1 MKSNLARFFWPPVTD
16 RDHLNAARKRCL
28 LVMCFIAAAVGLAS
42 GLRNFE
48 ASYAAYPIQTMVA
61 ILAPLVLLACPVVLA
76 FTNNLRAVAFFF
88 LGFIFVAL
96 VAVPLTSGGMYS
108 RAPLFMLPWAMMA
121 TLFLGWKEG
130 IGAAILVFAAY
141 LVLHLNNQSIPPS
154 VYDTTPETLS
164 SWLFVGL
171 TMVLLVLTGS
181 AAIFQREMERA
192 AAKLSEARAEAE
204 TANRAKSEFLSNM
217 SHEIRTPMNGIL
229 GMTEMLE
236 NTPLNEQQRVY
247 ADTISYSGQSLLA
260 IINDI
265 LDLSKIEAGDEKLV
279 SKPFELRALAEQL
292 RMHFEPRAKTRNI
305 DFKLA
310 FDESLPKMVR
320 GDEGALRRILFNL
333 LKNALKFTNEGSIR
347 VNFSGAVKDS
357 DLTLT
362 IDVEDTGIGIPTD
375 YIANI
380 FDKFAQA
387 ESSTTRRYD
396 GTGAGLAISQLL
408 ARAMGGDIDVRS
420 VEGKGSKFTVGVKL
434 AVISDSAPPAFEPQE
449 THVSLDPA
457 QPQALPGQCA
467 QDAPDAGSPTGI
479 RILVA
484 EDNEVNR
491 LVLKHLLGERCH
503 DVTFANDGCEAFE
516 AYKNKNF
523 DVVLMDISMP
533 NMDGYEAT
541 KAIRAY
547 ENQYHMN
554 HIPIIC
560 VTAHTLEEHREKSL
574 ASGMNDY
581 LPKPVGKEK
590 LWAKLNA
597 WTGAPAISELASPG

>member
-1 MKSNLARFFWPPVTD
+1 MKAALARFFWPPVTD
-16 RDHLNAARKRCL
+16 GDYLDAARKRCL
-28 LVMCFIAAAVGLAS
+28 LVMCFVAAAVGLAS
-42 GLRNFE
+42 GLHNFE
-48 ASYAAYPIQTMVA
+48 TSFAAYPIQTLVA
-61 ILAPLVLLACPVVLA
+61 VLGPLVLLACPLMLA

-88 LGFIFVAL
+88 LGFTFVAM
-96 VAVPLTSGGMYS
+96 VAVPLIAGGMYS
-108 RAPLFMLPWAMMA
+108 RATLFMLPWAMMA

-141 LVLHLNNQSIPPS
+141 LVLHINNQSISPS
-154 VYDTTPETLS
+154 VYEISSETLS
-164 SWLFVGL
+164 LWLFTGL
-171 TMVLLVLTGS
+171 TMTLLVLTGS

-192 AAKLSEARAEAE
+192 AVKLSEARAEAE
-204 TANRAKSEFLSNM
+204 AANLAKSRFLANI

-229 GMTEMLE
+229 GMAEMLD
-236 NTPLNEQQRVY
+236 NTPLTEQQKTF
-247 ADTISYSGQSLLA
+247 ADTIAFSGQSLLA

-279 SKPFELRALAEQL
+279 SKPFALCRLVEQVHA
-292 RMHFEPRAKTRNI
+292 HFEPLARDKNI
-305 DFKLA
+305 DFKLVA
-310 FDESLPKMVR
+310 DEALPTAVLGDES
-320 GDEGALRRILFNL
+320 ALRQILLNL
-333 LKNALKFTNEGSIR
+333 LNNALKFTDEGSVCVRI
-347 VNFSGAVKDS
+347 SGAVENNV
-357 DLTLT
+357 LALT
-362 IDVEDTGIGIPTD
+362 IDVEDSGIGIAAD
-375 YIANI
+375 HLDAI

-396 GTGAGLAISQLL
+396 GTGAGLAISRLL
-408 ARAMGGDIDVRS
+408 ARAMGGDIS
-420 VEGKGSKFTVGVKL
+420 VCSVADKGSKFSVQLNLPIASSNVQIATDAAIAGVAKPRL
-434 AVISDSAPPAFEPQE
+434 GAPLESEA
-449 THVSLDPA
+449 A
-457 QPQALPGQCA
+457 A
-467 QDAPDAGSPTGI
+467 APDTEPTSGI

-491 LVLKHLLGERCH
+491 LVLKHLLCTRDH
-503 DVTFANDGCEAFE
+503 KVTFAVDGREAFE
-516 AYKNKNF
+516 EYKRNNF
-523 DVVLMDISMP
+523 DVILMDISMP

-560 VTAHTLEEHREKSL
+560 VTAHTLDEHREKSL

-597 WTGAPAISELASPG
+597 WTGAAAFQGIASP